1 MKAEND
7 LGRLTPPFI
16 GRAKEIEKLREL
28 HRVGRHALILGAKG
42 VGKSA
47 LINHLKDLLGL
58 LVCHDSEKLTS
69 ICDSLENGIGLK
81 NDELRLPQRKG
92 RALRLLSESRRTV
105 VFDNIGW
112 TTPKLS
118 SFLEMTMERVPVW
131 ICARSEHSWDIGH
144 FWVLLVRFQK
154 IEVKLFHRSETE
166 EFVAEAVKAGIIPG
180 EAVNIADWLHH
191 RSNGNPAILSEFVEQ
206 LRKNSYDLSNP
217 FALRRLDL
225 DRRISETFSFPK
237 TIGDPNER

>member
-1 MKAEND
+1 MKAASE
-7 LGRLTPPFI
+7 RTILTPPFV
-16 GRAKEIEKLREL
+16 GRAKEIDELRQL
-28 HRVGRHALILGAKG
+28 HRQERHALILGAKG

-47 LINHLKDLLGL
+47 LINHLQDSLGL
-58 LVCHDSEKLTS
+58 LVCHDSEKLSS
-69 ICDSLENGIGLK
+69 ICDSLESGLGVK

-118 SFLEMTMERVPVW
+118 YFLEMTMERVPVW
-131 ICARSEHSWDIGH
+131 ICARSVHSWDIGH

-154 IEVKLFHRSETE
+154 INVKLFHRSETE
-166 EFVAEAVKAGIIPG
+166 QFVAEAVKAGIIPG
-180 EAVNIADWLHH
+180 DAVNIADWLHH
-191 RSNGNPAILSEFVEQ
+191 RSNGNAAILSEFVEQ
-206 LRKNSYDLSNP
+206 LRRNSYDLSSP
-217 FALRRLDL
+217 HALRRLDL

-237 TIGDPNER
+237 TFGNPNEG